1 MSLISIFKKLRT
13 ENTMNIA
20 ILGTGN
26 MAQGLASNLAKAG
39 YAIILGSRDAAKAK
53 DVAKTIGGRVSA
65 DSVKAAAAKSDV
77 VILAVPYAAAAATIA
92 EAGGLAGKTI
102 IDITNP
108 LTADYSGLTIGHT
121 TSAAE
126 EIQKLAPN
134 AKVVKAFNTIFASV
148 LQAAGKAAGKP
159 ATVFIAGDDAEANKA
174 VGDLAA
180 KIGFVP
186 LQSGK
191 LAAARYLEPVAGLN
205 IALGYGLGHGTD
217 IAPAWQRAA

>member
-1 MSLISIFKKLRT
+1 
-13 ENTMNIA
+13 MNIT
-20 ILGTGN
+20 IIGTGN
-26 MAQGLASNLAKAG
+26 MAQGLASNLSKAG
-39 YAIILGSRDAAKAK
+39 YTVVLGSRDAAKAK
-53 DVAKTIGGRVSA
+53 DLAKSIGGKTSA
-65 DSVKAAAAKSDV
+65 DTVKAAAAKSDIIV
-77 VILAVPYAAAAATIA
+77 LAVPFSAAAATIA
-92 EAGGLAGKTI
+92 EAGGLAGKTV

-126 EIQKLAPN
+126 EIQKLAPK
-134 AKVVKAFNTIFASV
+134 AAVVKAFNTIFASV
-148 LQAAGKAAGKP
+148 LQANGKAAGKP

-174 VGDLAA
+174 VADLAA

-186 LQSGK
+186 LQTGK

>member
-1 MSLISIFKKLRT
+1 MPLTSILKHHRT

-39 YAIILGSRDAAKAK
+39 YAVILGSRDAAKAK
-53 DVAKTIGGRVSA
+53 DVAKTIGGKVSA

-77 VILAVPYAAAAATIA
+77 VILAVPYAAVAATIA
-92 EAGGLAGKTI
+92 EAGGLAGKTV

-148 LQAAGKAAGKP
+148 LQADGKAAGTP

-186 LQSGK
+186 LQTGK